1 MSATG
6 VADDDEAEETDPA
19 AKIRAANQTFRDER
33 DAAFE
38 DTLFTVI
45 TGATDRAKN
54 AVTVLQGAAT
64 ALLAIYT
71 GLLGFV
77 YSATGE
83 ALPLR
88 AIITPVF
95 LGLAVLLS
103 TYYTSFVYPRV
114 GDTTSGATLPT
125 STPRDLRMA
134 ERVDALVLYV
144 GVLTQRRAW
153 ALRAAVV
160 ALSIGLVAIA
170 LPFVEGAPDN
180 SAGETSAGSSSSET
194 QPSDDAD
201 RDEWIGVELPATP
214 PPTDWP
220 VELRAV
226 YLQAQLDDAAAEAAE
241 RRASAKSD
249 EDDDVEPVSYIGSAE
264 FTWAFIGVGLA
275 LVVLT
280 GLVSW
285 EEGRR
290 RR

>member
-6 VADDDEAEETDPA
+6 VADDDEGEETDPA

-95 LGLAVLLS
+95 LGLAVGAGSFSLVLL
-103 TYYTSFVYPRV
+103 YNLITSYQLKIDEAKRPE
-114 GDTTSGATLPT
+114 DTVMVIVAA
-125 STPRDLRMA
+125 RDLYQGVTVTEEDLYAVQIPPKFLPEGVFLSPSTRLCLRAHLEPTGGTRATENGTPMLEEVAPVWRQRNLPPKLPPALIWRTRHMA
-134 ERVDALVLYV
+134 REAFKSLVL
-144 GVLTQRRAW
+144 
-153 ALRAAVV
+153 
-160 ALSIGLVAIA
+160 
-170 LPFVEGAPDN
+170 LPM
-180 SAGETSAGSSSSET
+180 
-194 QPSDDAD
+194 
-201 RDEWIGVELPATP
+201 
-214 PPTDWP
+214 
-220 VELRAV
+220 
-226 YLQAQLDDAAAEAAE
+226 
-241 RRASAKSD
+241 
-249 EDDDVEPVSYIGSAE
+249 EDDGKLPD
-264 FTWAFIGVGLA
+264 
-275 LVVLT
+275 
-280 GLVSW
+280 
-285 EEGRR
+285 
-290 RR
+290 